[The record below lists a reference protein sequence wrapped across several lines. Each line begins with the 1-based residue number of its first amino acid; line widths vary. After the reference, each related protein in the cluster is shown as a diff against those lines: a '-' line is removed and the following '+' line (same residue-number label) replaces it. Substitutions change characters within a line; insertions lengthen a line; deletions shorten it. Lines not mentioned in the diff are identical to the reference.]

1 MPVACTVSS
10 FSPGEI
16 SKQPAHP
23 SIKPFRPSSFFSLFS
38 IVRPTQISAFSKRK
52 VMTQLNRFS
61 LFLFFLGKLCK
72 PLTLSP
78 VCITVLHSPNP
89 SCVYIRQCKHRKR
102 FLLLKNYP
110 FQIKYLWPGTGF
122 CTLTLYRLMEK
133 FVNCPFTIRL
143 KQIMKASKSFA
154 YLLTTSLNPFDA
166 LDKLFKKICICLMF
180 WRKCLNTEL
189 ICFCMT
195 CLTTL
200 CSTYHHRPIIQ
211 SNMV

>member
-1 MPVACTVSS
+1 
-10 FSPGEI
+10 
-16 SKQPAHP
+16 
-23 SIKPFRPSSFFSLFS
+23 
-38 IVRPTQISAFSKRK
+38 
-52 VMTQLNRFS
+52 MTQLNRFS
-61 LFLFFLGKLCK
+61 LFLFFSGKLCYKSNRKRFSCVCISWYKHSRGWENSRQLRK

-133 FVNCPFTIRL
+133 FVNCPSTIRL

-154 YLLTTSLNPFDA
+154 HLLTRSLNPFDA

-180 WRKCLNTEL
+180 WRKCLNT
-189 ICFCMT
+189 
-195 CLTTL
+195 
-200 CSTYHHRPIIQ
+200 
-211 SNMV
+211 